1 MSRVVPSEIH
11 RCSIEQFIVE
21 KTSVK
26 SKTSLV
32 SAAFFEI
39 FIKEMKC
46 IGTSWAEIAFDHQVF
61 DKLSLLV
68 HCF

>member
-1 MSRVVPSEIH
+1 MPSVVPSVIC
-11 RCSIEQFIVE
+11 RSNIEQLLVGLMC
-21 KTSVK
+21 VK

-61 DKLSLLV
+61 DELSLLV
-68 HCF
+68 YCF